1 MFSFTISIMPKCRAD
16 SELVNPSKFSRD
28 WRAVCSEQAEFV
40 IAHGFVPSVPCEH
53 C

>member
-1 MFSFTISIMPKCRAD
+1 MPKCCAD
-16 SELVNPSKFSRD
+16 SELVNPSKLSRD
-28 WRAVCSEQAEFV
+28 WCVVRSEQADFV